1 MCTKWFSDG
10 DVHKYFNPYGTP
22 YEAFINYMNVLSD
35 FILQVEK
42 CSQFSQGDM
51 TELKNAAGI
60 VTEKAGKIALEKV
73 DEATEK
79 IKKIVQKSRGTSLQ
93 EMKDMS
99 DSTIKKL
106 LKEIDV
112 ETLAIA
118 LKDAEKELVD
128 KIIPNMGVKFNKQFH
143 EVQARLQ
150 KVNKTKIRKY
160 QRIIEDK
167 IKSFIK

>member
-1 MCTKWFSDG
+1 
-10 DVHKYFNPYGTP
+10 
-22 YEAFINYMNVLSD
+22 
-35 FILQVEK
+35 
-42 CSQFSQGDM
+42 
-51 TELKNAAGI
+51 
-60 VTEKAGKIALEKV
+60 
-73 DEATEK
+73 
-79 IKKIVQKSRGTSLQ
+79 
-93 EMKDMS
+93 MKDMS